1 MDEQYTLTIHRAAI
15 VTIVIALF
23 VLTGA
28 SVTAQPREILIIRH
42 AEKPDSETDPNLT
55 AKGYAR
61 ATALVQFF
69 AFSFDTPD
77 YIIAAKVS
85 KKSDRSV
92 ETLTPLATALHLSLN
107 STVADDD
114 YLALA
119 QDLLT
124 NPKYDG
130 KMIII
135 CWHHGNIPALAKAL
149 GSTDHP
155 KSWPD
160 RVFDRVW
167 RIQYGDNGP
176 TVSNLAQKLLFG
188 DSTE

>member
-1 MDEQYTLTIHRAAI
+1 MVIHRAAI
-15 VTIVIALF
+15 VTIALALF

-28 SVTAQPREILIIRH
+28 SVTGQPREILILRH

-61 ATALVQFF
+61 AAAIVQFF
-69 AFSFDTPD
+69 ASSFETPD
-77 YIIAAKVS
+77 YIFAAKVS
-85 KKSDRSV
+85 KNSDRSV
-92 ETLTPLATALHLSLN
+92 ETLTPLATALHMPLN
-107 STVADDD
+107 SKVADED

-130 KMIII
+130 KLIII

-160 RVFDRVW
+160 RVFNRVW
-167 RIQYGDNGP
+167 RIQYGENGP
-176 TVSNLAQKLLFG
+176 TLANLPQQLLFG